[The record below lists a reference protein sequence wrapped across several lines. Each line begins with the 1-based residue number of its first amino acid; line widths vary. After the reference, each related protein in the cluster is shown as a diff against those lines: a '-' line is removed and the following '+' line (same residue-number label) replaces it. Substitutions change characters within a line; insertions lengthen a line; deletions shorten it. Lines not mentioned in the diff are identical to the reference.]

1 MPTGMLASADRT
13 LVETSRSGCLVDD
26 QASRE
31 ALPQMLVLTR
41 KSNQSIMIGDD
52 IEVSVLA
59 IMGEKVRIGIQ
70 APRDIPVFRKEVY
83 IEIQEEGSDSHK
95 GAREEVDAALRGLGE
110 GS

>member
-1 MPTGMLASADRT
+1 
-13 LVETSRSGCLVDD
+13 
-26 QASRE
+26 
-31 ALPQMLVLTR
+31 MLVLTR

-95 GAREEVDAALRGLGE
+95 GAREEVDAALRTLGD
-110 GS
+110 GPAGA

>member
-1 MPTGMLASADRT
+1 
-13 LVETSRSGCLVDD
+13 
-26 QASRE
+26 
-31 ALPQMLVLTR
+31 MLVLTR

-83 IEIQEEGSDSHK
+83 LEIQQERVVAGDGS
-95 GAREEVDAALRGLGE
+95 REDIDAALADLGE
-110 GS
+110 GR

>member
-1 MPTGMLASADRT
+1 
-13 LVETSRSGCLVDD
+13 
-26 QASRE
+26 
-31 ALPQMLVLTR
+31 MLVLTR

-83 IEIQEEGSDSHK
+83 LEIQDERVGGSTETR
-95 GAREEVDAALRGLGE
+95 GEVDEALQGLSE
-110 GS
+110 TR